1 MRRRKSRAWR
11 SFTPGRGRRAEASSP
26 TAAACSTSRRWART
40 SPRRRRAPMR
50 RSTRSAGRTASAA
63 ATSAGAQWSASRWR
77 SRSPDGALSSRAQRS
92 TKRSG
97 VVRCTASGMT
107 GRSPHSAIAP
117 CGLQRLQ
124 SAAPPRLKIMPDLAD
139 LYPGFASR
147 FMPTSIGTIFVRT
160 GGTGPPLLLLHG
172 YPQTNVIYHR
182 VAPRLAQ
189 GFTLVIPDLPGYG
202 WSAVPRSDADHTP
215 YTKRAMAAV
224 MIELMEA
231 LGFVR
236 FRIAGH
242 DRGGRVA
249 YRLALDHP
257 ERVER
262 LAALDI
268 LPTYDYWQRM
278 DRLYGLKMYH
288 WLFLAQP
295 EPLPERLIGGNP
307 VFNVV
312 HPLASWTK
320 AQSLAAFDPRAL
332 AHYRA
337 ALADPSRIHAACE
350 DYRAGAHADY
360 DHDAADRA

>member
-1 MRRRKSRAWR
+1 
-11 SFTPGRGRRAEASSP
+11 
-26 TAAACSTSRRWART
+26 
-40 SPRRRRAPMR
+40 
-50 RSTRSAGRTASAA
+50 
-63 ATSAGAQWSASRWR
+63 
-77 SRSPDGALSSRAQRS
+77 
-92 TKRSG
+92 
-97 VVRCTASGMT
+97 
-107 GRSPHSAIAP
+107 
-117 CGLQRLQ
+117 
-124 SAAPPRLKIMPDLAD
+124 MPDLAD

-202 WSAVPRSDADHTP
+202 WSAVPRSDADHSP

-278 DRLYGLKMYH
+278 DRQYGLKMYH

-307 VFNVV
+307 VFNVD
-312 HPLASWTK
+312 HTLASWTK

-360 DHDAADRA
+360 DHDAADRAAGRRIAGPVLALWGAGGLSPAGDTPLDVWREWASDVRGTAIDSGHFLAEEAPDATAAALAEFFAA

>member
-1 MRRRKSRAWR
+1 
-11 SFTPGRGRRAEASSP
+11 
-26 TAAACSTSRRWART
+26 
-40 SPRRRRAPMR
+40 
-50 RSTRSAGRTASAA
+50 
-63 ATSAGAQWSASRWR
+63 
-77 SRSPDGALSSRAQRS
+77 
-92 TKRSG
+92 
-97 VVRCTASGMT
+97 
-107 GRSPHSAIAP
+107 
-117 CGLQRLQ
+117 
-124 SAAPPRLKIMPDLAD
+124 
-139 LYPGFASR
+139 
-147 FMPTSIGTIFVRT
+147 
-160 GGTGPPLLLLHG
+160 
-172 YPQTNVIYHR
+172 
-182 VAPRLAQ
+182 
-189 GFTLVIPDLPGYG
+189 VIPDLPGYG

-257 ERVER
+257 ERIER

-278 DRLYGLKMYH
+278 DRRYGLKMYH

-295 EPLPERLIGGNP
+295 EPLPERLIGGKP
-307 VFNVV
+307 VFNVD
-312 HPLASWTK
+312 HTLASWTK

-360 DHDAADRA
+360 DHDAADRAAGRRIAGPVLALWGAGGLAPAGETPLDVWRQWANDVRGAPIDSGHFLAEEAPDATAEALAEFFAA